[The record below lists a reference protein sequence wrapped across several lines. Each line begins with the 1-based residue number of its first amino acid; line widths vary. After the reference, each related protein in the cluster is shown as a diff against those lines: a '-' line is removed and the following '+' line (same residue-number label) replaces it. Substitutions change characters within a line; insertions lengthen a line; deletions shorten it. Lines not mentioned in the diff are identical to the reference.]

1 MCQAIRGCVCCAQVW
16 NMKDFGLQATQRIT
30 ASSDPLRALTEMAQ
44 NFPNL
49 AAALS
54 RVSVPDALRME
65 LRHHQQVVQGGAS
78 HSILRCLSHQA
89 LAHCK
94 RLMCMP
100 DRIGVSMTTMLAW
113 LGARAVKVA
122 QQRCVFSNLFTLLL
136 RDTKK
141 HVTLACRSCSL

>member
-1 MCQAIRGCVCCAQVW
+1 MQVW

-65 LRHHQQVVQGGAS
+65 LRHHQQVVQGGRS
-78 HSILRCLSHQA
+78 HGQ
-89 LAHCK
+89 
-94 RLMCMP
+94 
-100 DRIGVSMTTMLAW
+100 
-113 LGARAVKVA
+113 
-122 QQRCVFSNLFTLLL
+122 
-136 RDTKK
+136 
-141 HVTLACRSCSL
+141 